1 MKYNWRPTGDGKV
14 DNLGNQLAK
23 IIRTMNQNKFET
35 RERYIQTMQRFVH
48 HTAKEFG
55 LQKLS
60 NIHDKHLESYARNL
74 QENGRSDKYIKTEL
88 SAIRFFHNHIPATR
102 HNLSDS
108 RAFNHS
114 IGLSSTPDGRA
125 DRAWTEKEI
134 EGLKN
139 IANDLGRTEI
149 SDVIEGMRS
158 TGARIDEIV
167 TLRDSDLRNSLNTGI
182 LHLENTKGGIPRD
195 VPLTERAREL
205 FTNQLQFTDRG
216 QYVFTPKEYVESHKI
231 HNFKQSIKNFIY
243 NHREKIQES
252 SRSSSGHNIKVGGQ
266 GALTSHGLRH
276 SFAREQYFELRDK
289 GLGKEEARQEV
300 AEMLGHSRDSITHI
314 YLGGLE

>member
-1 MKYNWRPTGDGKV
+1 M
-14 DNLGNQLAK
+14 
-23 IIRTMNQNKFET
+23 
-35 RERYIQTMQRFVH
+35 
-48 HTAKEFG
+48 
-55 LQKLS
+55 
-60 NIHDKHLESYARNL
+60 ESYARNL

-205 FTNQLQFTDRG
+205 TNQLQFTDRG
-216 QYVFTPKEYVESHKI
+216 QYVFTPKEYVESQNTQFQAI
-231 HNFKQSIKNFIY
+231 NKNIY
-243 NHREKIQES
+243 IITEKKYKKERYQLTS
-252 SRSSSGHNIKVGGQ
+252 NWRTR
-266 GALTSHGLRH
+266 ALTSHGQAFIAG
-276 SFAREQYFELRDK
+276 S
-289 GLGKEEARQEV
+289 
-300 AEMLGHSRDSITHI
+300 SI
-314 YLGGLE
+314 LN

>member
-1 MKYNWRPTGDGKV
+1 MRYTAKMTDNGKV
-14 DNLGNQLAK
+14 NNLLNQLQK
-23 IIRTMNQNKFET
+23 ITRTMNENRHET
-35 RERYIQTMQRFVH
+35 RWRYIRSMERFAEH
-48 HTAKEFG
+48 SSRNFN

-74 QENGRSDKYIKTEL
+74 QKNGRSDKYIKTEL

-205 FTNQLQFTDRG
+205 FTNQLQFIDRG
-216 QYVFTPKEYVESHKI
+216 QYVFTPQEYVESNKI
-231 HNFKQSIKNFIY
+231 HAFKQSIQNFIY
-243 NHREKIQES
+243 NHRDKIQDSE
-252 SRSSSGHNIKVGGQ
+252 RAISGHNIESGQ
-266 GALTSHGLRH
+266 KSALTAHGLRH
-276 SFAREQYFELRDK
+276 TFAREQYLELRENNVE
-289 GLGKEEARQEV
+289 KEDARLEV
-300 AEMLGHSRDSITHI
+300 AKILGHGRDSITYI
-314 YLGGLE
+314 YLSGLE